1 MTSLAIADNQDYW
14 TPTQIA
20 ALKQLG
26 LAQASPEDLAFF
38 FHQAQRT
45 GLDPFARQI
54 YMINRGGKYGIQ
66 TSIDGFRIIAQRSG
80 EYAGQVGPYWC
91 GEDGVWVDVWLKTTP
106 PIAAKVGVYRSNFDE
121 PLYAVAKWD
130 SYSQPNNPIWKKMPD
145 LMLAKCAESLA
156 LRKAFPND
164 MSGIYTDEEM
174 GQAEVVE
181 SKPVPQ
187 RVELKAV
194 QTAPTINPD
203 SIDWVAL
210 TQAIDG
216 CTTVEGVKKLWTARK
231 EILDAVLP
239 LTEITLREVLIQK
252 VAALNE
258 QPS

>member
-1 MTSLAIADNQDYW
+1 
-14 TPTQIA
+14 
-20 ALKQLG
+20 
-26 LAQASPEDLAFF
+26 
-38 FHQAQRT
+38 
-45 GLDPFARQI
+45 
-54 YMINRGGKYGIQ
+54 
-66 TSIDGFRIIAQRSG
+66 
-80 EYAGQVGPYWC
+80 
-91 GEDGVWVDVWLKTTP
+91 
-106 PIAAKVGVYRSNFDE
+106 VYRSNFDE
-121 PLYAVAKWD
+121 PLFAVAKWD

-194 QTAPTINPD
+194 QSAPPID
-203 SIDWVAL
+203 QASIDWVAL

-216 CTTVEGVKKLWTARK
+216 LATVDSVKKMWTARK

-239 LTEITLREVLIQK
+239 GTEITLREVLIQK
-252 VAALNE
+252 VAELNA
-258 QPS
+258 QSN

>member
-1 MTSLAIADNQDYW
+1 
-14 TPTQIA
+14 
-20 ALKQLG
+20 
-26 LAQASPEDLAFF
+26 
-38 FHQAQRT
+38 
-45 GLDPFARQI
+45 
-54 YMINRGGKYGIQ
+54 
-66 TSIDGFRIIAQRSG
+66 
-80 EYAGQVGPYWC
+80 
-91 GEDGVWVDVWLKTTP
+91 
-106 PIAAKVGVYRSNFDE
+106 
-121 PLYAVAKWD
+121 
-130 SYSQPNNPIWKKMPD
+130 MPD

-194 QTAPTINPD
+194 QTAPPINPD